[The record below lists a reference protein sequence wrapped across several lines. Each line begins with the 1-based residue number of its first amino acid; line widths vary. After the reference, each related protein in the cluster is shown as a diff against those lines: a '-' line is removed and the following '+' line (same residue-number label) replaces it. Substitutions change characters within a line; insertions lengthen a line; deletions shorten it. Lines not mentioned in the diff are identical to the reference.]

1 MRHASGG
8 IPQNR
13 LRFFQTDRI
22 RKEKRGTPI
31 SCPDAI
37 IAILADFILSLN
49 EVDVAIV
56 YSHREDG
63 IKFSVRSETA
73 EVHAGELI
81 HQALEGI
88 GSGGGHAGMA
98 GGLIRKEQ
106 LPLLGNYPND
116 RIESLFLD
124 TLAKFTPRTAQEPP
138 VRL

>member
-1 MRHASGG
+1 M
-8 IPQNR
+8 
-13 LRFFQTDRI
+13 
-22 RKEKRGTPI
+22 
-31 SCPDAI
+31 

-88 GSGGGHAGMA
+88 GSGDGHAGMT

-124 TLAKFTPRTAQEPP
+124 TLARFTPRTAQEPP